1 MANNESTDVIREKV
15 DSFEYKPQIS
25 SFGHVLKV
33 GDGIFWA
40 DGLEGLQLSEL
51 VELPG
56 EIYGMALSLAENY
69 NGIALLNGEY
79 EVTEGMEVRGTG
91 HVVQVPVQGLEGRIV
106 DPIGRPLDA
115 QGPIQSLKFRP
126 VEREAP
132 AIIDRDAVERPLQTG
147 WLAIDAM
154 VPIGKGQ
161 RELIIGD
168 RQTGKTA
175 LAVDTIINQRG
186 RNVRCFYV
194 AIGQKIS
201 TVKNVMEE

>member
-79 EVTEGMEVRGTG
+79 EVTEGME
-91 HVVQVPVQGLEGRIV
+91 
-106 DPIGRPLDA
+106 
-115 QGPIQSLKFRP
+115 
-126 VEREAP
+126 AP
-132 AIIDRDAVERPLQTG
+132 AMSFKCPYRGWRAVLSIRS
-147 WLAIDAM
+147 A
-154 VPIGKGQ
+154 
-161 RELIIGD
+161 
-168 RQTGKTA
+168 
-175 LAVDTIINQRG
+175 G
-186 RNVRCFYV
+186 RLMHRARYK
-194 AIGQKIS
+194 A
-201 TVKNVMEE
+201 